1 MNAAQFTA
9 PAQPALEADETLTA
23 LTHASQ
29 FVAGGLLLSVVL
41 PPGVTRTRLA
51 GRYFLAH
58 CGDPSPW
65 GRAHD
70 WTFYLR
76 RPLFAA
82 AWRPATAEHGERWL
96 LTTPDLSD
104 PGVGW
109 LAARP
114 AASPLNLV
122 GPLGNGFTLPPRTR
136 QLAVVST
143 SGRVA
148 ALLPLLHAMLD
159 GGGRVVV
166 LLQGESG
173 IDPALRD
180 LLPFAAEVQQAAPG
194 AGWEASLRAVV
205 GWADVV
211 ATALPG
217 AALPA
222 LVEAV
227 RAVRL
232 RVEPGFAQVLVDARL
247 ACGYGAC
254 HACLTPLGNDRW
266 TRACVHGPVFDLA
279 ELGK

>member
-1 MNAAQFTA
+1 MNGAQFTA

-70 WTFYLR
+70 WTFSLR

-82 AWRPATAEHGERWL
+82 GWRPATAEHGERWL
-96 LTTPDLSD
+96 LTTTDLND

-122 GPLGNGFTLPPRTR
+122 GPLGNGFALPPRTR

-143 SGRVA
+143 PGRVA

-159 GGGRVVV
+159 SGGRVVV
-166 LLQGESG
+166 LLQGEGG

-194 AGWEASLRAVV
+194 AGWEASLRAAI

-217 AALPA
+217 RRCRSWSRRCAQCGCAWSRALRRRWSTRSLRAATA
-222 LVEAV
+222 HV
-227 RAVRL
+227 
-232 RVEPGFAQVLVDARL
+232 
-247 ACGYGAC
+247 
-254 HACLTPLGNDRW
+254 TP
-266 TRACVHGPVFDLA
+266 V
-279 ELGK
+279 